1 MTHYCFYGD
10 PHASLL
16 GVGQGR
22 ELYAMVGVRDKTPL
36 WKTECTNAEGDKEIE
51 RPIVPQFCVKAK
63 AAWQGNERS

>member
-22 ELYAMVGVRDKTPL
+22 ELHAMVGVRDKTPL

-51 RPIVPQFCVKAK
+51 RPIVPQILRES
-63 AAWQGNERS
+63 QGCLAGK